1 MGEYDCQ
8 LTRCITIND
17 KMTERNARLV
27 RPYDHMIV
35 HIIMY
40 GQDKLLYYTDMF
52 TDVCSI

>member
-27 RPYDHMIV
+27 RPYDHIYDHMIV

-40 GQDKLLYYTDMF
+40 G
-52 TDVCSI
+52 